1 MTVLLTGIIAAFFI
15 GFSLKALF
23 NPVRLTEKVAQAAGR
38 VHKEVSVSFDS
49 ARMSLADGL
58 FPDLAVVITNVRV
71 SSEKVC
77 WGRPEIFMD
86 EVRLPISFV
95 SWLRAKVPV
104 RKVDIHEMILNVRS
118 APTKCEG
125 EVRLQPTVS
134 VQEMPA
140 ISEDLE
146 NPQEESFL
154 TTLQTPP
161 ASVKK
166 NPIDRVNIFSLRVN
180 YIPEPR
186 YKAQF
191 DSLRLRAKSHQPRQF
206 VLDAK
211 THLFRDELVGDFLS
225 YANIHAEYSE
235 HPDQRLMVHFFGN
248 LREGYYSFIGNYSF
262 ADHLMSFETEL
273 KHIPLAAILGLSQKI
288 TGKEAPVQPK
298 KLWLS
303 LKAQTAG
310 QLEALRQ
317 SPLVVRDVKLEGDLL
332 ELKTDLLEIQSMD
345 PLIHKPVSLS
355 VKSLSL
361 NELFHIYRKKQPS
374 RSFGSLGYFSGKAD
388 IKNAKDIQLSGV
400 LSKMELNFS
409 NRGELRT
416 QTIERMNGQISF
428 IDDLWKFRLDRV
440 ELRDGVLAGSLNVK
454 ADRDFKNIEIDSETE
469 ELILSRDVQKLMTLG
484 GEIQPL
490 KASVKVKISDGK
502 IQNIKG
508 LVKSQGVKIEELQ
521 VGASEFQIGYERQRV
536 VINSRLQSLDISSVS
551 AAYPLM
557 SALVPDLTENNTP
570 LLELKDLKGRF
581 EVLSPRELIW
591 VGVQGKLQERMSLA
605 LDGGWSSEGKV
616 FGRAIVRG
624 PNLTFDVKNKKI
636 KPQDQRSRS
645 FRLLGTRE
653 EPRLEQE
660 K

>member
-49 ARMSLADGL
+49 ARMSLADGI

-71 SSEKVC
+71 SSEKAC

-86 EVRLPISFV
+86 EVRLPISLI
-95 SWLRAKVPV
+95 SWLRAQVPV

-118 APTKCEG
+118 APSKCEG
-125 EVRLQPTVS
+125 EVRLQPSVS
-134 VQEMPA
+134 VQE
-140 ISEDLE
+140 ISSAEIAADE
-146 NPQEESFL
+146 RQEESL
-154 TTLQTPP
+154 LGSLQAPP
-161 ASVKK
+161 SAMKK

-191 DSLRLRAKSHQPRQF
+191 DSLRIRAKSHEPRQF

-211 THLFRDELVGDFLS
+211 THLFKDELVGDFLS

-262 ADHLMSFETEL
+262 ADHLMNFETEL

-288 TGKEAPVQPK
+288 TGKSAPVQPK

-317 SPLVVRDVKLEGDLL
+317 SPLIIRDVKLEGDLL
-332 ELKTDLLEIQSMD
+332 ELKTDLFEIHSID
-345 PLIHKPVSLS
+345 PFLHKPVSLS

-361 NELFHIYRKKQPS
+361 NELFHIYRKKLPS
-374 RSFGSLGYFSGKAD
+374 RSFGNLGFFSGKAE
-388 IKNAKDIQLSGV
+388 IKNAKNIHLNGV
-400 LSKMELNFS
+400 LSQMELNFS
-409 NRGELRT
+409 NRGEMRT
-416 QTIERMNGQISF
+416 QTVERMNGQISF
-428 IDDLWKFRLDRV
+428 VDDFWKFRLDRV
-440 ELRDGVLAGSLNVK
+440 ELRDGVLAGSLNVR
-454 ADRDFKNIEIDSETE
+454 ADRDFKDIEIDSEAE
-469 ELILSRDVQKLMTLG
+469 ELILARDVQKLMTLG

-490 KASVKVKISDGK
+490 KASIKVKMSEGK
-502 IQNIKG
+502 IQNLSG
-508 LVKSQGVKIEELQ
+508 LVRSQGAKIEGLQ
-521 VGASEFQIGYERQRV
+521 LGASEFQMGYERQRV
-536 VINSRLQSLDISSVS
+536 IIHSRLQNLDISENSV
-551 AAYPLM
+551 AYPLV
-557 SALVPDLTENNTP
+557 SSLLSSPPENKSQG
-570 LLELKDLKGRF
+570 LQLKDFKGRF
-581 EVLSPRELIW
+581 EVLSPQELIW
-591 VGVQGKLQERMSLA
+591 VGVQGKLQDKMTLA
-605 LDGGWSSEGKV
+605 LDGGWSNQGKV
-616 FGRAIVRG
+616 FGRVILRNAAL
-624 PNLTFDVKNKKI
+624 NDKKI
-636 KPQDQRSRS
+636 KAGDKKTRS
-645 FRLLGTRE
+645 FRLQGTRE
-653 EPRLEQE
+653 EPQLVQE